1 MSSIVLRRAPAPPLH
16 LASLWPGYALRRAL
30 APPLHLA
37 SFWSGHALRR
47 VRSMHQPRIL
57 MYHSVG
63 HEDVSVRQF
72 RWQLRL
78 LRNTF
83 DVVPL
88 PRLVDRLVAGT
99 ANGEEVALTFDDGVR
114 NHYSVVWPLLRE
126 ARVPATFFVCP
137 GLIESGAWLWNTE
150 LRTRLALLGKA
161 ERARLADRAGCTQVS
176 DRGMVEWA
184 KRLPLERRREF
195 EEQARALTRE
205 FEPSDAQLDR
215 NAPMSWVQV
224 RRLDPALV
232 TIGSHTSTHPLLTTL
247 SREALDAEIAGSRIA
262 LEQQLGR
269 SVDLFCYP
277 NGANDVA
284 SRDVV
289 RSVYRAALATRQDVV
304 TSQADLFALPRVPAG
319 HRNSYFVRRLHRP
332 TA

>member
-1 MSSIVLRRAPAPPLH
+1 MHSIV
-16 LASLWPGYALRRAL
+16 LRRAL

-37 SFWSGHALRR
+37 SWWSGHALRR
-47 VRSMHQPRIL
+47 ARAVRRPRIL

-78 LRNTF
+78 LRATF

-88 PRLVDRLVAGT
+88 PRLIDRLVAGT

-114 NHYSVVWPLLRE
+114 NHYSVVAPMLYE

-150 LRTRLALLGKA
+150 LRSRLMLLGKG
-161 ERARLADRAGCTQVS
+161 ERARLAAHVGCQQVS
-176 DRGMVEWA
+176 GLAMVEWA
-184 KRLPLERRREF
+184 KRLPLERRHEF
-195 EEQARALTRE
+195 EQDVRAVTQQ
-205 FEPSDAQLDR
+205 FEPTDAQLDR
-215 NAPMSWVQV
+215 NSPMSWSQL
-224 RRLDPALV
+224 RRLDDALI
-232 TIGSHTSTHPLLTTL
+232 TIGSHTATHPILNTLT
-247 SREALDAEIAGSRIA
+247 RGALDAEIAESRIA
-262 LEQQLGR
+262 LEQHLGR

-277 NGANDVA
+277 NGVNDTA
-284 SRDVV
+284 ARDAV
-289 RSVYRAALATRQDVV
+289 RRVYRAALATRQDVV
-304 TSQADLFALPRVPAG
+304 TGEADLFALPRVPAG

-332 TA
+332 AA

>member
-1 MSSIVLRRAPAPPLH
+1 MSSIV
-16 LASLWPGYALRRAL
+16 LRRAL

-37 SFWSGHALRR
+37 SFWSGYALRR
-47 VRSMHQPRIL
+47 ARSVRRPRIL

-63 HEDVSVRQF
+63 HEDVSIRQF

-78 LRNTF
+78 LRGSF
-83 DVVPL
+83 DVVSL

-114 NHYSVVWPLLRE
+114 NHYSVVWPMLRD

-150 LRTRLALLGKA
+150 LRTRLALLGKT
-161 ERARLADRAGCTQVS
+161 ERAQVAARVGCPRISGLA
-176 DRGMVEWA
+176 MVEWA
-184 KRLPLERRREF
+184 KRLPLERRHAF
-195 EEQARALTRE
+195 EQEVRARTQE
-205 FEPSDAQLDR
+205 FEPTDAQLDR
-215 NAPMSWVQV
+215 NAPMNWSQV

-247 SREALDAEIAGSRIA
+247 TRDALDAEIAQSRIA
-262 LEQQLGR
+262 LEQHLGR

-277 NGANDVA
+277 NGANDTA
-284 SRDVV
+284 TRDTV

-304 TSQADLFALPRVPAG
+304 TGDADLFALPRVPAG

-332 TA
+332 AA

>member
-1 MSSIVLRRAPAPPLH
+1 MSSMV
-16 LASLWPGYALRRAL
+16 LRRAL
-30 APPLHLA
+30 APSLHVA
-37 SFWSGHALRR
+37 SFWSGHALKRARAVRR
-47 VRSMHQPRIL
+47 PRIL

-63 HEDVSVRQF
+63 HEDVSARQF

-78 LRNTF
+78 LRDIF
-83 DVVPL
+83 DVLPL

-99 ANGEEVALTFDDGVR
+99 ATGEEVALTFDDGVR
-114 NHYSVVWPLLRE
+114 NHYTVAWPMLRE

-150 LRTRLALLGKA
+150 LRTRLTLLGKTG
-161 ERARLADRAGCTQVS
+161 RVRLASRLGSPHSTDH
-176 DRGMVEWA
+176 GMVEWT

-195 EEQARALTRE
+195 EQQVRELTRE
-205 FEPSDAQLDR
+205 FEPTAAQVDR
-215 NAPMSWVQV
+215 NAPMSWAQLK
-224 RRLDPALV
+224 RLDPALI
-232 TIGSHTSTHPLLTTL
+232 TIGSHTATHPILTTL
-247 SREALDAEIAGSRIA
+247 TRETLDAEIAQSRIT

-277 NGANDVA
+277 NGASDAA
-284 SRDVV
+284 SRDTV

-304 TSQADLFALPRVPAG
+304 TSEADLFALPRVPAG
-319 HRNSYFVRRLHRP
+319 DRNSYFVRRLHRP

>member
-1 MSSIVLRRAPAPPLH
+1 MPSIV
-16 LASLWPGYALRRAL
+16 LRRAL

-37 SFWSGHALRR
+37 SFWSGHAMRR
-47 VRSMHQPRIL
+47 ARSVRRPRIL

-83 DVVPL
+83 DVVSL

-114 NHYSVVWPLLRE
+114 NHYSVVWPMLRE

-137 GLIESGAWLWNTE
+137 GLIETGAWLWNTE
-150 LRTRLALLGKA
+150 LRTRLSLLAKNERVQLAARVGCPRPSAL
-161 ERARLADRAGCTQVS
+161 
-176 DRGMVEWA
+176 GMVEWA
-184 KRLPLERRREF
+184 KRLPLDRRRDF

-205 FEPSDAQLDR
+205 FEPSAEQLDR
-215 NAPMSWVQV
+215 NAPMSWQQLK
-224 RRLDPALV
+224 RLDPALI
-232 TIGSHTSTHPLLTTL
+232 TIGSHTATHPLLPTL
-247 SREALDAEIAGSRIA
+247 TREARDVEVAQSRIA

-277 NGANDVA
+277 NGANDA
-284 SRDVV
+284 ATRDAV
-289 RSVYRAALATRQDVV
+289 RSVYRAAIATRQDVV
-304 TSQADLFALPRVPAG
+304 TADADLFALPRVPAG
-319 HRNSYFVRRLHRP
+319 PRNSYFVRRLHRP

>member
-1 MSSIVLRRAPAPPLH
+1 MPSIV
-16 LASLWPGYALRRAL
+16 LRRAL

-37 SFWSGHALRR
+37 SFWSGHAMRR
-47 VRSMHQPRIL
+47 ARSVRRPRIL

-83 DVVPL
+83 DVVSL

-150 LRTRLALLGKA
+150 LRTRLVLLA
-161 ERARLADRAGCTQVS
+161 RTERARLAERVGCPQSS
-176 DRGMVEWA
+176 DHGMVDWA
-184 KRLPLERRREF
+184 KHLPLQKRHEF
-195 EEQARALTRE
+195 EEQVRALTRE
-205 FEPSDAQLDR
+205 FEPTDAQLDR
-215 NAPMSWVQV
+215 NAPMSWLQV

-232 TIGSHTSTHPLLTTL
+232 TIGSHTSTHPILTTL
-247 SREALDAEIAGSRIA
+247 ARDALDAEIAESRIA
-262 LEQQLGR
+262 LEQHLGR

-277 NGANDVA
+277 NGANDA
-284 SRDVV
+284 TTRDVV
-289 RSVYRAALATRQDVV
+289 RGVYRAALSTRQNVV
-304 TSQADLFALPRVPAG
+304 TREADLFALPRVPAG
-319 HRNSYFVRRLHRP
+319 HRNSYFVRKLHRP